1 MWLHMTQPEAKFKR
15 KLNEAFE
22 IAHPEGWRA
31 YVKALAKNGV
41 PDLYYQILGRPGV
54 WVEAKIG
61 GNPLS
66 KTQFLTVGRMVDAGA
81 IVKVLSLLNPDAPKP
96 DRRISIARVG
106 RLGDGRHG
114 AFVDVEAPFRSMSYL
129 SFWNTVLES

>member
-1 MWLHMTQPEAKFKR
+1 MTQPEAKFKR
-15 KLNEAFE
+15 KLNDAFE

-31 YVKALAKNGV
+31 YVRALAKNGV
-41 PDLYYQILGRPGV
+41 PDLHYQTLGRTGV
-54 WVEAKIG
+54 WVEAKVG

-66 KTQFLTVGRMVDAGA
+66 KTQLLTIGRMVDAGA
-81 IVKVLSLLNPDAPKP
+81 TVKVLSLLNPDAPKL
-96 DRRISIARVG
+96 DRRVSIARVG

-114 AFVDVEAPFRSMSYL
+114 VFVDVEAPFRSMPHI

>member
-1 MWLHMTQPEAKFKR
+1 MTQPEAKFKR

-22 IAHPEGWRA
+22 HAHPDGWRA

-41 PDLYYQILGRPGV
+41 PDLHYQACGKAGV
-54 WVEAKIG
+54 WVEAKVG

-66 KTQFLTVGRMVDAGA
+66 KIQLHTIGKMVDAGA
-81 IVKVLSLLNPDAPKP
+81 TVKVLSLLNPSAPKP
-96 DRRISIARVG
+96 ERRVNISRVG

-114 AFVDVEAPFRSMSYL
+114 VFVDVEMPLAAL
-129 SFWNTVLES
+129 AHASFWTQVLDP